1 MVDAATLDAL
11 STMRVYQDSRAF
23 FAAVTHAAA
32 RLEDIERELKEGPD
46 SMPHGGGSVRGGGI
60 GNPTES
66 RAIWLVT
73 EGAAW
78 ERRLVDERERLTYM
92 VGCALVLVAYVRDG
106 LGEAYAD
113 VLDAR
118 YVDDAEW
125 HEVAERVGYSERH
138 VKRVGYVALD
148 WLDMKANYHTTI

>member
-1 MVDAATLDAL
+1 MVDATTLDAL
-11 STMRVYQDSRAF
+11 STMRSYQDSRAF
-23 FAAVTHAAA
+23 FSAVTHAAA

-46 SMPHGGGSVRGGGI
+46 AMPHGGSVRGGGI

-78 ERRLVDERERLTYM
+78 EQRLVDERERLTYV

-118 YVDDAEW
+118 YVDDLE
-125 HEVAERVGYSERH
+125 
-138 VKRVGYVALD
+138 
-148 WLDMKANYHTTI
+148 

>member
-1 MVDAATLDAL
+1 MVDATTLDAL
-11 STMRVYQDSRAF
+11 STMRSYQDSRAF

-32 RLEDIERELKEGPD
+32 RIEDIERELKEGPD
-46 SMPHGGGSVRGGGI
+46 AMPHGGGSVRGGGI

-66 RAIWLVT
+66 RALWLVT

-78 ERRLVDERERLTYM
+78 EQRLVDERERLTYV

-106 LGEAYAD
+106 LGDAYAD

-118 YVDDAEW
+118 YVDDMEW

-138 VKRVGYVALD
+138 AKRVGYVALD
-148 WLDMKANYHTTI
+148 WLDMKADYHTTT